1 MISDV
6 VVMGWTR
13 QISSF
18 MTAAP
23 NCVKI

>member
-1 MISDV
+1 VISDA